1 MQDFAVLTILVAAAW
16 FAVLSAW
23 LASEKADVRKRKIME
38 GKR

>member
-1 MQDFAVLTILVAAAW
+1 MQDFAILVVMVAAAW

-23 LASEKADVRKRKIME
+23 LASEKADVRKRDIME

>member
-1 MQDFAVLTILVAAAW
+1 MQDLVILVILVAAAW

-23 LASEKADVRKRKIME
+23 LASEKADVRKQQIME